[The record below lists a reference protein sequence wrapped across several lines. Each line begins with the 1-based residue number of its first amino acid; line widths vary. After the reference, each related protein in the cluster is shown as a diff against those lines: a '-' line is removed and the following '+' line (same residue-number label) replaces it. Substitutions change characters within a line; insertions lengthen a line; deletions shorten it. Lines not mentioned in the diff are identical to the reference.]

1 MSRMNN
7 KNDSNGALPDMAPSS
22 ASETM
27 SYFSGLTEGTSAYN
41 GNGFGSAVS
50 GSRSTRSDD
59 SSSLRRD
66 REREGRCADC
76 GMQTHELVRN
86 RHTGDVRKIPLSI
99 EEEVHRGRCLLCHP
113 LPSRLALSSRRN
125 QLQQQKQKSVS
136 MRHLIQHQQ
145 LSNRSL
151 QSIMSDRSATSL
163 PVQTQPMMDF
173 NIPPQSGSIHSTPA
187 NQMQFMRPQSTAPFS
202 FAPADRPPI
211 REFSIFSPPSAGHAQ
226 SATSN
231 GQATSSTAAANH
243 DTSEITLNSAS
254 SSKHSEEKDVPII
267 LEEMSRYPNHSQ
279 TQSKCLHS
287 LWILSFNSAGA
298 RRIGQLGG
306 ISMIYGA
313 MRMHPE
319 IAIIQSNGM
328 STLQKLAEISEN
340 RGRILD
346 YAREEG
352 REGDEQ
358 KSNGVKI
365 ILEIMGR
372 NIQDKTVQQSGC
384 TTIANLAGGD
394 HLQRKDVAEGGGI
407 KALMR
412 AVQAHQGDESILRAA
427 YQALRILGFNPDA
440 PS

>member
-1 MSRMNN
+1 
-7 KNDSNGALPDMAPSS
+7 
-22 ASETM
+22 
-27 SYFSGLTEGTSAYN
+27 
-41 GNGFGSAVS
+41 
-50 GSRSTRSDD
+50 
-59 SSSLRRD
+59 
-66 REREGRCADC
+66 
-76 GMQTHELVRN
+76 
-86 RHTGDVRKIPLSI
+86 
-99 EEEVHRGRCLLCHP
+99 
-113 LPSRLALSSRRN
+113 
-125 QLQQQKQKSVS
+125 
-136 MRHLIQHQQ
+136 
-145 LSNRSL
+145 
-151 QSIMSDRSATSL
+151 
-163 PVQTQPMMDF
+163 
-173 NIPPQSGSIHSTPA
+173 
-187 NQMQFMRPQSTAPFS
+187 
-202 FAPADRPPI
+202 
-211 REFSIFSPPSAGHAQ
+211 
-226 SATSN
+226 
-231 GQATSSTAAANH
+231 
-243 DTSEITLNSAS
+243 
-254 SSKHSEEKDVPII
+254 
-267 LEEMSRYPNHSQ
+267 
-279 TQSKCLHS
+279 
-287 LWILSFNSAGA
+287 
-298 RRIGQLGG
+298 
-306 ISMIYGA
+306 MIYGA

-440 PS
+440 PSEDVLSR